1 MNGFQLYLRYAAV
14 SLRSQMLYPT
24 SFLIVTVVQFV
35 IVSGILGAMWALFDR
50 FGDVRGWGFSD
61 IALFF
66 GLASL
71 SFAFADTINRG
82 FELFGP
88 AMVRTGDFDR
98 ILLRP
103 RAAALQVLGYELRIT
118 RIGRMLQGFLALG
131 FALMALAEPLRFDD
145 VLVLVVS
152 LAGGTALF
160 SGFLILQATL
170 SFWTVESL
178 EIGNTLTYGGVEASR
193 YPLDIY
199 RPGFAKFLIGV
210 VPLGCVIYYP
220 GLYVLDRPDPF
231 GAPAWFLPLA
241 PLTGF
246 IFLAVSLFV
255 WTFGVRR
262 YRSTG
267 S

>member
-1 MNGFQLYLRYAAV
+1 MNGFRLFLRYAAV
-14 SLRSQMLYPT
+14 SVRGQMLYPAAFIT
-24 SFLIVTVVQFV
+24 ITIAQFLVVGGVFA
-35 IVSGILGAMWALFDR
+35 SMWALFDR
-50 FGDVRGWGFSD
+50 FGNLQGWRFAEIS
-61 IALFF
+61 LFF
-66 GLASL
+66 GLANL
-71 SFAFADTINRG
+71 SFALADTINRG
-82 FELFGP
+82 FEAFGP
-88 AMVRTGDFDR
+88 EMVKTGDFDR
-98 ILLRP
+98 LLLRP
-103 RAAALQVLGYELRIT
+103 RATALQVLGYET
-118 RIGRMLQGFLALG
+118 RLSRLGRLLQGALALG
-131 FALMALAEPLRFDD
+131 YGLAALPQAPGLDDIAVLAAA
-145 VLVLVVS
+145 

-178 EIGNTLTYGGVEASR
+178 EIANTLTYGGVEASR

-199 RPGFAKFLIGV
+199 QPWFARFLIGI

-231 GAPAWFLPLA
+231 GAPAWLLPLA

-246 IFLAVSLFV
+246 AFLGVALFA
-255 WTFGVRR
+255 WTFGVRH